1 MIYDE
6 INKGIDV
13 ASEDYVYFL
22 SSDDA
27 LVDSE
32 TLYYVCDDIKENYG
46 AGSARNIRRIT
57 I

>member
-1 MIYDE
+1 M
-6 INKGIDV
+6 NKGIDV
-13 ASEDYVYFL
+13 ASGDYVYFL
-22 SSDDA
+22 SADDA

-32 TLYYVCDDIKENYG
+32 TLYYVCNDIKENYG